1 MVRAGGRLQ
10 KRSTLRQL
18 AFLIKKRK
26 KITVQYQ
33 SSRYNH
39 IEDDTTVSNVKTEND
54 CLFSSTM
61 RWRSRL
67 MLISGCLSACALS
80 VPVFSYGAMIPYIYS
95 YLWMQVGRTWK
106 TIDLHFVNSS
116 AFLSQSLL
124 HYYVLSI
131 ECYFDFS
138 LIIHHK
144 CDHEK
149 KTCLF
154 RFLSFAGRKI

>member
-39 IEDDTTVSNVKTEND
+39 IEDDTTVLNVKTENVVND

-106 TIDLHFVNSS
+106 TIDLHFETVV
-116 AFLSQSLL
+116 LSFRH
-124 HYYVLSI
+124 HYYILSI
-131 ECYFDFS
+131 ECYLYISIFS
-138 LIIHHK
+138 L
-144 CDHEK
+144 
-149 KTCLF
+149 
-154 RFLSFAGRKI
+154 LSV